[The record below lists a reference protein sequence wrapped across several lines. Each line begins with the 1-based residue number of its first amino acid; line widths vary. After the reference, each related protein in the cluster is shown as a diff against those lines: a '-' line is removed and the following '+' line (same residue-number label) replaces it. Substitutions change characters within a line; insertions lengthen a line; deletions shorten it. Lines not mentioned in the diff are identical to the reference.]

1 MSLPPR
7 MISSTGT
14 PRIEVDRALV
24 ESCVM
29 TLGRIGAVG
38 ETGVKRTVYSPEW
51 VEATALYARWCGEAG
66 LAVRRDAVGNVW
78 GRLEG
83 SGGGASIASGSH
95 IDSQLPG
102 GRYDGALGCIAALV
116 ALRTLREQFGSPR
129 RPLEAV
135 AFCEEEGSRFPAANL
150 WGSRA
155 VTGCIGEQESQQ
167 LTDYE
172 GMSMADAMRA
182 VGLDASRIRDAVRED
197 IDTFIELHV
206 EQGPVLEHAGL
217 PVGIVTGITGL
228 RHYVVE
234 VTGEANHAGAYPM
247 DLRRDPMAGAAEMI
261 SGVIATAAAIGRP
274 AVTTVGRMQVE
285 PNYPAIVPAR
295 VRFTIDARHP
305 DAQALAQLY
314 ERHESLVRSVAQRR
328 GLEVSLQVTLDQPP
342 SPSDAGTVELL
353 QAAARGQG
361 VESKLMHSGAG
372 HDTQVMARIAKTAM
386 VFVQSRRGR
395 SHTPEEF
402 TSVEHAAMGI
412 ETLAAAMY
420 RLAYA

>member
-1 MSLPPR
+1 MPSAPP
-7 MISSTGT
+7 I
-14 PRIEVDRALV
+14 PRIQVDRCLV
-24 ESCVM
+24 ENCVM
-29 TLGRIGAVG
+29 ALGRIGASG

-51 VEATALYARWCGEAG
+51 LQATALYAQWCSEAG

-83 SGGGASIASGSH
+83 SEAGKSIASGSH

-102 GRYDGALGCIAALV
+102 GRYDGALGCIGALI
-116 ALRTLREQFGSPR
+116 ALRTLREQFGRPR
-129 RPLEAV
+129 RALEAV

-155 VTGCIGEQESQQ
+155 VTGRIAAHEARQ
-167 LTDYE
+167 LKDYE
-172 GMSMADAMRA
+172 GVAIGDAMRQ
-182 VGLDASRIRDAVRED
+182 VGLDPALIGEAARDD

-206 EQGPVLEHAGL
+206 EQGPVLEHANL
-217 PVGIVTGITGL
+217 PVGLVTAITGL
-228 RHYVVE
+228 RHYVVD

-247 DLRRDPMAGAAEMI
+247 DLRRDSMAGAAEMI
-261 SGVIATAAAIGRP
+261 SGVIETAARIGRP
-274 AVTTVGRMQVE
+274 AVTTVGRLQVE

-295 VRFTIDARHP
+295 VQFTIDARHP
-305 DAQALAQLY
+305 DPQGLAHLYGQHEALLRA
-314 ERHESLVRSVAQRR
+314 VAGKR
-328 GLEVSLQVTLDQPP
+328 GLEVSWRATLDQPP
-342 SPSDAGTVELL
+342 SPCDPATVELL
-353 QAAARGQG
+353 QAAARSQG
-361 VESKLMHSGAG
+361 VPAMLMHSGAG
-372 HDTQVMARIAKTAM
+372 HDTQVMALIARTAM

-402 TSVEHAAMGI
+402 TSTEHAALGI

>member
-1 MSLPPR
+1 MPASSEHPR
-7 MISSTGT
+7 VTID
-14 PRIEVDRALV
+14 PALV
-24 ESCVM
+24 ASYVE
-29 TLGRIGAVG
+29 TLGRIGAAG
-38 ETGVKRTVYSPEW
+38 ATGVKRTVYSPEW
-51 VEATALYARWCGEAG
+51 VQATAQYAAWCEEGG

-83 SGGGASIASGSH
+83 STHGAPAVASGSH

-102 GRYDGALGCIAALV
+102 GRYDGALGCLAALI
-116 ALRTLREQFGSPR
+116 AIRSLREQFGTPK

-155 VTGCIGEQESQQ
+155 VTGRIGPDEAAQ
-167 LTDYE
+167 LRDYE
-172 GMSMADAMRA
+172 GLTMADAMRA
-182 VGLDASRIRDAVRED
+182 VGLDAARIGEAARRD
-197 IDTFIELHV
+197 IGHFIELHV
-206 EQGPVLEHAGL
+206 EQGPVLEHDGL

-234 VTGEANHAGAYPM
+234 VIGEANHAGAFPM

-261 SGVIATAAAIGRP
+261 SGVIATATRLGRP

-305 DAQALAQLY
+305 DAKALAALYASHEQLLR
-314 ERHESLVRSVAQRR
+314 EVAERR
-328 GLEVSLQVTLDQPP
+328 GLQLNLSVTLDQAP
-342 SPSDAGTVELL
+342 SPSDPATVALL
-353 QAAARGQG
+353 QDSARAQG
-361 VESKLMHSGAG
+361 IESLLMHSGAG
-372 HDTQVMARIAKTAM
+372 HDSQVMAGIAAMAM
-386 VFVQSRRGR
+386 VFVQSRSGR

-402 TSVEHAAMGI
+402 TSVEHAVMGI
-412 ETLAAAMY
+412 ETLAAGMY

>member
-1 MSLPPR
+1 MDPSLG
-7 MISSTGT
+7 I
-14 PRIEVDRALV
+14 PRIAVDRDLV

-29 TLGRIGAVG
+29 ALGRIGASG

-51 VEATALYARWCGEAG
+51 VQATALYAQWCNEAG

-78 GRLEG
+78 GRLDG
-83 SGGGASIASGSH
+83 SGAGGSIASGSH

-102 GRYDGALGCIAALV
+102 GRYDGALGCIAALI
-116 ALRTLREQFGSPR
+116 ALRTLREQFGVPR

-155 VTGCIGEQESQQ
+155 VTGRIAAGESQK
-167 LTDYE
+167 LTDYNGISIGE
-172 GMSMADAMRA
+172 AMRS
-182 VGLDASRIRDAVRED
+182 VGLDPLRIGEAARQD
-197 IDTFIELHV
+197 IDTFIELHI
-206 EQGPVLEHAGL
+206 EQGPVLEQADL

-261 SGVIATAAAIGRP
+261 SGVIDTAAAIGRP
-274 AVTTVGRMQVE
+274 AVTTVGRLQVE

-295 VRFTIDARHP
+295 VRFTVDARHP
-305 DAQALAQLY
+305 DPLPLAQLY
-314 ERHESLVRSVAQRR
+314 EKHEELLRSVAGRR
-328 GLEVSLQVTLDQPP
+328 GLEVRWQVTLDQPP
-342 SPSDAGTVELL
+342 SPSDPATVELL
-353 QAAARGQG
+353 QAAARSQN
-361 VESKLMHSGAG
+361 VAARLMHSGAG
-372 HDTQVMARIAKTAM
+372 HDTQLMARIAKTAM
-386 VFVQSRRGR
+386 IFVQSRRGR

-402 TSVEHAAMGI
+402 TSVEHAAVGI